1 MFEASLGVPQTFFRY
16 SLGIAQALLS
26 HSLAVFLRVS
36 LGMAFPYISFRYP
49 PIEVHTFVETMLSKL
64 SSFKRASRSLAKT
77 GF

>member
-36 LGMAFPYISFRYP
+36 LGMAFP
-49 PIEVHTFVETMLSKL
+49 
-64 SSFKRASRSLAKT
+64 
-77 GF
+77 